1 MKNLFYKVCMIIHGD
16 NEDDVTIQYH
26 TWTSCEYNDTMV
38 KMQEDR
44 ERLFYS
50 YRVIRESNKIVVE
63 VWM

>member
-1 MKNLFYKVCMIIHGD
+1 MIVHGD

-26 TWTSCEYNDTMV
+26 TWTSSEYNETMA

-50 YRVIRESNKIVVE
+50 YRVVRESNKIVVE